1 MADEIEGEEQLEE
14 SSDDLFNRLS
24 NEEPEDEIEV
34 PNAPHAKTLE
44 EQEAEN
50 THLSDLQSVIKMR
63 FPDWGNHYDNAIQM
77 SRISPDVFKPY
88 LRLCING
95 EIRKQNPYKPVD
107 VTNIAK
113 KYYAALTIGLDGKGG
128 IDLIELA
135 GVANDKEI
143 AELSKN
149 LGLGGS

>member
-1 MADEIEGEEQLEE
+1 M
-14 SSDDLFNRLS
+14 SDDIEETPEVEENAEDMFNQLA
-24 NEEPEDEIEV
+24 NEV
-34 PNAPHAKTLE
+34 PENELEITGMSHTKTLD
-44 EQEAEN
+44 EQEAESN
-50 THLSDLQSVIKMR
+50 HLSDLQSVIKMR
-63 FPDWGNHYDNAIQM
+63 FPDWGNVHDNSIQM

-88 LRLCING
+88 LRLCMNA
-95 EIRKQNPYKPVD
+95 EIKKQDPNKPVD

-113 KYYAALTIGLDGKGG
+113 KFYAALTIGLDGKGG

-149 LGLGGS
+149 LGLGA